1 MKKNIYLYYAAN
13 TPVDLEILK
22 TFNETTIK
30 YFANPNSTH
39 DWSIRLSLT
48 YLKEQGYEV
57 DVLNITINGKVDI

>member
-22 TFNETTIK
+22 IFNETTIK

-39 DWSIRLSLT
+39 DWSIRL
-48 YLKEQGYEV
+48 
-57 DVLNITINGKVDI
+57 